1 MPHGCVHIH
10 SKIALYSANPFVG
23 ACGATPTAICETLL
37 VNVFRFGVLSAI
49 NEDEEEEEE
58 DAEKEANKGEQSPSR
73 EEVDAAIKMVRS
85 IDAKA

>member
-1 MPHGCVHIH
+1 MPCGCVHICT
-10 SKIALYSANPFVG
+10 KTALYSANPFVG
-23 ACGATPTAICETLL
+23 VCGATQIAVCETLL
-37 VNVFRFGVLSAI
+37 AAMFRFGVLSAI

-58 DAEKEANKGEQSPSR
+58 DAEKSDNKGEQSPSR